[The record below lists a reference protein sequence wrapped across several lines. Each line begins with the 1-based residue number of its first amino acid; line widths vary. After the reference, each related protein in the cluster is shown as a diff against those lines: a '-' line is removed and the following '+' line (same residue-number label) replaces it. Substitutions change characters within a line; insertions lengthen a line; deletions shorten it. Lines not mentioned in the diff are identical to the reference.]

1 MTSTPTP
8 TLAQSLIQID
18 ASIARSIA
26 RKQAKTKAAKAPAP
40 AAPHRLAQITRY
52 QSCALAGLA
61 LMGVDIKPAILLSG
75 ADLDN
80 WLVAAEDA
88 LCAAEYAGLQ
98 QATAD
103 HAAAHAELLASFAQW
118 QQRRII

>member
-8 TLAQSLIQID
+8 NLAQSLIQID
-18 ASIARSIA
+18 ASIA

-61 LMGVDIKPAILLSG
+61 LIGVDIKPAIFLSG
-75 ADLDN
+75 SDLDD
-80 WLVAAEDA
+80 WLADTEDA
-88 LCAAEYAGLQ
+88 ICAAEYAGLQ

>member
-18 ASIARSIA
+18 ASIA

-40 AAPHRLAQITRY
+40 AAPHRLAQLTRY
-52 QSCALAGLA
+52 QSCALTGLA
-61 LMGVDIKPAILLSG
+61 LIGVDIKPAILLSG
-75 ADLDN
+75 ADMDN
-80 WLVAAEDA
+80 WLAAADDA

-103 HAAAHAELLASFAQW
+103 YAAAHAELLASFAQW
-118 QQRRII
+118 QQQRRII

>member
-1 MTSTPTP
+1 MTSTPTPTPTP

-18 ASIARSIA
+18 ASIA

-61 LMGVDIKPAILLSG
+61 LMGVDITPAILLSG

>member
-18 ASIARSIA
+18 ASIAR
-26 RKQAKTKAAKAPAP
+26 KQAKTKAAKAPAPAP

-61 LMGVDIKPAILLSG
+61 QMGVDIKPAILLSG

-80 WLVAAEDA
+80 WLAAADDA

>member
-1 MTSTPTP
+1 MTSTPTPTP

-18 ASIARSIA
+18 ASIA

-118 QQRRII
+118 QQQRRII

>member
-18 ASIARSIA
+18 ASIA

-52 QSCALAGLA
+52 QSCALTGLA

>member
-40 AAPHRLAQITRY
+40 AAPHRLAQLTRY
-52 QSCALAGLA
+52 QSCALTGLA
-61 LMGVDIKPAILLSG
+61 LIGVDIKPAILLSG

-80 WLVAAEDA
+80 WLAAADDA

>member
-18 ASIARSIA
+18 ASIAR
-26 RKQAKTKAAKAPAP
+26 KQAKTKAAKAPAPAP

-52 QSCALAGLA
+52 QSCALTGLA

-80 WLVAAEDA
+80 WLAAADDA